1 MKWTAALVA
10 IVLWSGSA
18 GASCLTD
25 SILDHDLD
33 RYQSCLRTEQRIEA
47 LEQQQRAILAEQQAV
62 RERDCDRAAAQAYTA
77 GRDFPL
83 MRCLTWRQ

>member
-1 MKWTAALVA
+1 MIIRVALAAM
-10 IVLWSGSA
+10 VLGSSSA
-18 GASCLTD
+18 WASCLTN

-47 LEQQQRAILAEQQAV
+47 LEQQQRTILDEQRAA
-62 RERDCDRAAAQAYTA
+62 RERDCDRAAAQAYAA

-83 MRCLTWRQ
+83 MRCLTWHQ